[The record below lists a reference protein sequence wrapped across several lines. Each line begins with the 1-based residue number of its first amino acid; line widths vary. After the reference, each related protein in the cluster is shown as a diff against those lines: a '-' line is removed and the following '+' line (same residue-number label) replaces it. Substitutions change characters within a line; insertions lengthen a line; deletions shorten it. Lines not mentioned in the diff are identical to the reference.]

1 MVHCA
6 SCRGTETDCSVGTA
20 VDVLNDV
27 EVDTDGT
34 AAVRAADDCAWWC
47 CWPVLFPTDIC
58 SIPRLLLEFTN
69 VGCADVVVGVVSVAG
84 CSTPATRLFEDVGG
98 PGKGDCPQLTP
109 PPPPPTPPTPPPP
122 VTHGEDETA
131 IVVDGGT
138 LGNGRRER
146 GPMQQQSV
154 MLVLS
159 SRLAEFSGH
168 RSVSLSRESLSL
180 ELLFRRLS
188 CDSSR
193 EFNGGRLSWNSEI
206 EIDRF
211 FFFFLFPFS
220 EFCSKR
226 VIWSAWNHIGV
237 CSYFSICWILQ
248 M

>member
-1 MVHCA
+1 M
-6 SCRGTETDCSVGTA
+6 
-20 VDVLNDV
+20 
-27 EVDTDGT
+27 
-34 AAVRAADDCAWWC
+34 
-47 CWPVLFPTDIC
+47 LFPTDIC

-122 VTHGEDETA
+122 VTHGEDEEA
-131 IVVDGGT
+131 IVVDGGI

-146 GPMQQQSV
+146 GPMQQQSA

-159 SRLAEFSGH
+159 SRPAEFSGH

-206 EIDRF
+206 EIVSF
-211 FFFFLFPFS
+211 FFPFS
-220 EFCSKR
+220 ARFCSKR
-226 VIWSAWNHIGV
+226 VIWNVWNRIGI
-237 CSYFSICWILQ
+237 CSYFGIANVKLIVDTMKDFLGIFES
-248 M
+248 